1 MDNNEYSIGRWISV
15 LYRYGQC
22 YISKNLEPY
31 GIGSGQYIFLIA
43 LYRQQGINQG
53 QLSEYLRV
61 DKATTAK
68 AIKHLEKEG
77 YIIRDIDEKD
87 KRAYKLF
94 LTQKAMDIRSEL
106 YQVLRKWEDIFSAGL
121 AADEKRTFL
130 KTIEHMAE
138 NASTAIQPRTISEI
152 DSRKTSGS
160 KTDRNESE

>member
-1 MDNNEYSIGRWISV
+1 LDNNEYSIGRWISI

-43 LYRQQGINQG
+43 LYKRQGINQG

-77 YIIRDIDEKD
+77 YITRDIDEKD

-94 LTQKAMDIRSEL
+94 LTQKALDIRSEL
-106 YQVLRKWEDIFSAGL
+106 YKILRKWEDVFSAGL
-121 AADEKRTFL
+121 AADEKKTFL

-138 NASTAIQPRTISEI
+138 NASTAVQP
-152 DSRKTSGS
+152 KTLSDIGNRNTAGG
-160 KTDRNESE
+160 KTDHYEGS